1 MNRDLLNASVATGGG
16 GGGGA
21 QNRYG
26 NVAVATIDIEDI
38 EDNEFAGDFQVDE
51 HEEEGISKERVMHF
65 SNQKPSQNNIVDI
78 NSSQAYSRGSMA
90 KDRIFSG
97 FNNNGVAM
105 VSASHQKTSSLT
117 NGPLQK
123 LGTPQQ

>member
-16 GGGGA
+16 GA

-26 NVAVATIDIEDI
+26 NVAVATNDIEDI
-38 EDNEFAGDFQVDE
+38 EDNEFAGDFQVDD

-78 NSSQAYSRGSMA
+78 NSSHAYSHGSMA
-90 KDRIFSG
+90 KDRNFSG